1 MRWFRIAAGVGAMRN
16 RIWDESGPV
25 LRATIIISPIAGCLT
40 FALSTWGDATG
51 FWSDKPFLTNMVSAL
66 AGAFFGIPFALV
78 VLQRLAMDQA
88 NRVERAGA
96 QRLAVRTGQELW
108 AVTVAATGADNT
120 GSPPSA
126 YQAIDRL
133 SSAMLQ
139 MKALTKHA
147 FSLFG
152 APDSLTGLSTHNE
165 RYVFTREE
173 IEGMLNAI
181 QEATAEWNSI
191 LEDRSRFRARLGH
204 VRAQWEF
211 FTGTVRARVL
221 EAGFT
226 WIDPVLEEN
235 FSRHLNALMAIES
248 NCWLPTVLDKF
259 GAALA
264 DVPGRQA
271 DVFNRMSAADATS
284 GLRNFASREEMSI
297 EVDIF
302 VAIYAALCECDAV
315 VTALRE
321 FVDTS
326 QQIRYA
332 VRSF

>member
-1 MRWFRIAAGVGAMRN
+1 
-16 RIWDESGPV
+16 
-25 LRATIIISPIAGCLT
+25 T
-40 FALSTWGDATG
+40 
-51 FWSDKPFLTNMVSAL
+51 L

-108 AVTVAATGADNT
+108 AVAVAATGANNT

-133 SSAMLQ
+133 SSAVMQ

-152 APDSLTGLSTHNE
+152 APDSLTGLSTQNE
-165 RYVFTREE
+165 RYAFTREE
-173 IEGMLNAI
+173 IESMLNAI
-181 QEATAEWNSI
+181 QEAAGEWNSI
-191 LEDRSRFRARLGH
+191 LEDRSKFRANLGH

-221 EAGFT
+221 EAGFS

-235 FSRHLNALMAIES
+235 FSRLLNALVASELNS
-248 NCWLPTVLDKF
+248 WFPAVLENF

-264 DVPGRQA
+264 DVPSRQA
-271 DVFNRMSAADATS
+271 DVFNRMSALDAMA
-284 GLRNFASREEMSI
+284 GLRNFSPREETSI

-302 VAIYAALCECDAV
+302 VMIYAALCECDGV